1 MGSTAVERQQ
11 QATVNDNLAAVRSEG
26 WQIRPNGTGEGLSP
40 VASLL
45 AAPRRAQGY
54 GENAPAEGGQSTKHE
69 QAHQP
74 ASVNWEAPTGR
85 RKIEHRGSPRGH

>member
-1 MGSTAVERQQ
+1 M
-11 QATVNDNLAAVRSEG
+11 
-26 WQIRPNGTGEGLSP
+26 
-40 VASLL
+40 ASLL

-54 GENAPAEGGQSTKHE
+54 GENAPAEGGQSTKDE

-74 ASVNWEAPTGR
+74 ASVNWEAPTSR